1 MKTYY
6 ILIFLILFS
15 LICKSQEYSLS
26 LYFEDSIG
34 NRDTL
39 YFGEDS
45 SATFGIDE
53 QLGEVNLINE
63 PLNSTF
69 DVFFTDAVTGEMY
82 DGGFDCYLEKPQT
95 LTYISKKQFNDFHDS
110 HFSLYDWIE
119 LGMISKHWPVTIS
132 WNQKE
137 MADYVSAQGRPLWN
151 LYMYSWNPPVSLIGD
166 IHCCGYW
173 PNNYTLLNETSQV
186 SVEQRNFC
194 HYTTTIAK
202 DSISLFFIYYSS
214 YTGLAEAIKGNA
226 SFRYDP
232 KEKVILF
239 LNDGEPKSGTIEVCD
254 ILGRVRIRKSIDNF
268 TGTNLKIDANRLSN
282 GTFIIRFSSIKA
294 HSQSLIK
301 KIQIL

>member
-1 MKTYY
+1 MKTYLL
-6 ILIFLILFS
+6 IIFLIFFT
-15 LICKSQEYSLS
+15 LIGKSQKYSIP
-26 LYFEDSIG
+26 LYFEDSAG

-53 QLGEVNLINE
+53 QFGEVNLINE
-63 PLNSTF
+63 PLDSTF
-69 DVFFTDAVTGEMY
+69 AVFFTDAVTGEMY

-95 LTYISKKQFNDFHDS
+95 LTYISKKQFNDFHDA
-110 HFSLYDWIE
+110 HYSLYDWIE

-151 LYMYSWNPPVSLIGD
+151 LYMYSWNPPVSLTGD

-173 PNNYTLLNETSQV
+173 PDNYTLLNETSQI
-186 SVEQRNFC
+186 SIDESNFC
-194 HYTTTIAK
+194 HYTTTITNA
-202 DSISLFFIYYSS
+202 SINLFFIYYSS
-214 YTGLAEAIKGNA
+214 YTGLSEALIGNA
-226 SFRYDP
+226 SFRYDA

-239 LNDGEPKSGTIEVCD
+239 LNNGEPKSGIVEVYD
-254 ILGRVRIRKSIDNF
+254 IMGRVRIKKSLNNS
-268 TGTNLKIDANRLSN
+268 TNLKIDAGSLSK
-282 GTFIIRFSSIKA
+282 GIYIIRLSSIKA
-294 HSQSLIK
+294 HSQPLIK